1 MSLNITTI
9 DKPPS
14 SPLIKPQQQSSPS
27 STPSNKNIK
36 RFRAAHA
43 SFRLRMLHEQNA
55 PVRKIEPDRE
65 LRFVAA
71 SKHSR
76 LHPIRTLKS
85 VPSSPIEKEF
95 DSSKSPFDLKRVFTG
110 SQRTTNLRFSSN
122 RSSYNKYYNYYQY
135 YPQQNN
141 NQLVLPHT
149 APPTFPSYSTL
160 GVDIAVEALKRRQRI
175 YRTSSTGAPFPA
187 AIPLNT
193 NHPLSQRKRFLS
205 ASCVDQRIIE
215 RPKRA
220 LTIAMGHWDTL
231 RAHLKTPKHS
241 TVSGPNTQQCLG
253 FETVVPKGSIS
264 STFSC
269 PAQAVTISTT
279 GLTGTII
286 ATQGISSIGGSGGLV
301 TSSPSQQLQHPF
313 PAPKSKFKMAH
324 ESFRARMLQE
334 MQDQEAVFMTKKRT
348 ADSKSS
354 EFKGGELHSS
364 SPSPPPSNFQLPNQ
378 QINKNNNIDSG
389 DFNKYTAQSY
399 SIRNGVEIF
408 GVNLNLILSIYIKF
422 SFYSNIF

>member
-1 MSLNITTI
+1 M
-9 DKPPS
+9 K
-14 SPLIKPQQQSSPS
+14 
-27 STPSNKNIK
+27 
-36 RFRAAHA
+36 
-43 SFRLRMLHEQNA
+43 
-55 PVRKIEPDRE
+55 DRE

-85 VPSSPIEKEF
+85 VPSSPIEKEL
-95 DSSKSPFDLKRVFTG
+95 DNKSPFDLRRVLSG
-110 SQRTTNLRFSSN
+110 GQRTSNIRFASN
-122 RSSYNKYYNYYQY
+122 RSSYQYTAPFQYQQY
-135 YPQQNN
+135 YPNQH
-141 NQLVLPHT
+141 NQLVPPHT
-149 APPTFPSYSTL
+149 APPAFHSYSTL
-160 GVDIAVEALKRRQRI
+160 GVDIAVEALRRRQRI

-187 AIPLNT
+187 AIPLNNST
-193 NHPLSQRKRFLS
+193 PFHPLSQRKRFLS
-205 ASCVDQRIIE
+205 ASCVDQRLIE
-215 RPKRA
+215 RPQRA
-220 LTIAMGHWDTL
+220 LTFAMGHWDTL

-241 TVSGPNTQQCLG
+241 TASSLGPPTANNQQCLG
-253 FETVVPKGSIS
+253 FEKLVPKGSIA

-269 PAQAVTISTT
+269 PAQAVTIATT

-286 ATQGISSIGGSGGLV
+286 ATQGGGQSGGLSASPAV

-364 SPSPPPSNFQLPNQ
+364 SPSPPSNFQLPNQ
-378 QINKNNNIDSG
+378 QTNKNTIDSG

-399 SIRNGVEIF
+399 TIRNGVEIF
-408 GVNLNLILSIYIKF
+408 GGMLLNFFLRNNPLINKSIFTFKYF
-422 SFYSNIF
+422 